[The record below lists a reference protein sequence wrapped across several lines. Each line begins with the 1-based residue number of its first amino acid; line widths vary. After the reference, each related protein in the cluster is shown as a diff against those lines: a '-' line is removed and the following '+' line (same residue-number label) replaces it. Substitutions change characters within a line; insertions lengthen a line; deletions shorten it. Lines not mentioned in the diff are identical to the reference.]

1 MRTREDPSPGVRA
14 DYHFHTRYS
23 YDSRTSLEEVLDRA
37 QETRLDVLCV
47 TDHDTVAGAEKL
59 AAMARSPLSV
69 VVGCEFTCDDGSHVI
84 GLGLSDMIVEAR
96 PLALMERIKLQGG
109 LVLLPH
115 LFRRRSGIFRNEL
128 RRSESFVR
136 DALALADLAECFN
149 GRDTYENNE
158 RSRRFVAERGLRAVA
173 GSDAHRPQRIGS
185 VFVEYDD
192 RRPDHGVSPR
202 RVFFPPQ
209 PPAREHPL
217 KRGAMELYHRHEDR
231 LPAIVRA
238 AYRATRAALR
248 RDRPSFA
255 DPSPRLQYQLPRTES
270 SHVRTG

>member
-1 MRTREDPSPGVRA
+1 MGAREGPSPGVRA
-14 DYHFHTRYS
+14 DYHFHTRFS
-23 YDSRTSLEEVLDRA
+23 YDSRTSLAEVLERA
-37 QETRLDVLCV
+37 AASRLECLCV
-47 TDHDTVAGAEKL
+47 TDHDTIAGAEKL
-59 AAMARSPLSV
+59 AAMARAPLRV

-84 GLGLSDMIVEAR
+84 GLGLADMIREAR

-115 LFRRRSGIFRNEL
+115 LFRRGSGIFRNEL
-128 RRSESFVR
+128 RRGDAFVR

-185 VFVEYDD
+185 VFVEYDGP
-192 RRPDHGVSPR
+192 RFVHGVSPR

-209 PPAREHPL
+209 RPVREHPL
-217 KRGAMELYHRHEDR
+217 KRGAMELYHRHERR
-231 LPAIVRA
+231 LPSIVRA
-238 AYRATRAALR
+238 AYRAARGAMR
-248 RDRPSFA
+248 RDQASFE
-255 DPSPRLQYQLPRTES
+255 SPPQLQYQLTGTES
-270 SHVRTG
+270 SHVGTD